1 MLVRSKMITERDERR
16 TVAWLRK
23 EAAARGLK
31 PGRKVRIERFEK
43 SEDGKTRKYFLGGRV
58 TALYPYIFVCEV
70 GRRRECFR
78 YNEFLG
84 NESGRKVRLNG

>member
-31 PGRKVRIERFEK
+31 PGRKVRIEWLEK
-43 SEDGKTRKYFLGGRV
+43 YEDGKTRKSFRSGRV

-70 GRRRECFR
+70 GGRRECFR
-78 YNEFLG
+78 CNEFLG
-84 NESGRKVRLNG
+84 NETGRKVWLNG